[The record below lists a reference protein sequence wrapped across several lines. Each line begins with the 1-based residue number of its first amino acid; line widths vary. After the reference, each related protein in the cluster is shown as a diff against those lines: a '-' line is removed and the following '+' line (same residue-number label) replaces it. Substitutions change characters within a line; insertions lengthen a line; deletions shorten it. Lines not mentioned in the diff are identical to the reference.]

1 MFIILHI
8 KINILVIHP
17 FYPEQKNPGS
27 LKCQNNKSVTITY
40 KTKLNQLIL
49 KNQNY

>member
-40 KTKLNQLIL
+40 KTKLN
-49 KNQNY
+49 